1 MKKKIL
7 MVLAATLIACML
19 FGGGVYVGAASY
31 GAGSQNDPVVS
42 LSYLEYRL
50 EQLGSA
56 GNTGNTG
63 NTGETGM
70 AASSKLATGYKK
82 TELSRG
88 ERFMPG
94 EGGII
99 VLYSGKCTVVGNVID
114 LSSAKALGESGSV
127 PAYSQILVPDNASGV
142 VASEKTVL
150 FVIPGE

>member
-19 FGGGVYVGAASY
+19 FGGGVYVGVASN

-50 EQLGSA
+50 EQLGS
-56 GNTGNTG
+56 TG
-63 NTGETGM
+63 NTGETGT

>member
-7 MVLAATLIACML
+7 MVLSATLVACML
-19 FGGGVYVGAASY
+19 FGGGVYVGAASN

-50 EQLGSA
+50 EQLGS
-56 GNTGNTG
+56 TG
-63 NTGETGM
+63 NTGETGT

>member
-1 MKKKIL
+1 MKKKII
-7 MVLAATLIACML
+7 MIIVVTVAACLL
-19 FGGGVYVGAASY
+19 FGGGVYVGAASN

-50 EQLGSA
+50 EQLGDV
-56 GNTGNTG
+56 GQ
-63 NTGETGM
+63 
-70 AASSKLATGYKK
+70 ATGYKK
-82 TELSRG
+82 TELARG

-94 EGGII
+94 EGGVI
-99 VLYSGKCTVVGNVID
+99 VLYSGKCTAVGNLLD
-114 LSSAKALGESGSV
+114 LSSSSVLQESSAI

>member
-1 MKKKIL
+1 MKKKII
-7 MVLAATLIACML
+7 MIIAVTVAACIL
-19 FGGGVYVGAASY
+19 FGGGVYVGAASN

-50 EQLGSA
+50 EQLGDVGQGS
-56 GNTGNTG
+56 TVTQP
-63 NTGETGM
+63 
-70 AASSKLATGYKK
+70 KK
-82 TELSRG
+82 TELARG

-94 EGGII
+94 EGGVI
-99 VLYSGKCTVVGNVID
+99 VLYSGKCTAVGNLLD
-114 LSSAKALGESGSV
+114 LSSSSVLKESSAI

>member
-1 MKKKIL
+1 MKKKII
-7 MVLAATLIACML
+7 MIIAVTVAACIL
-19 FGGGVYVGAASY
+19 FGGGVYVGAASN

-50 EQLGSA
+50 EQLGDVGQGS
-56 GNTGNTG
+56 TVTRP
-63 NTGETGM
+63 
-70 AASSKLATGYKK
+70 KLAAGYKK
-82 TELSRG
+82 TELARG

-94 EGGII
+94 EGGVI
-99 VLYSGKCTVVGNVID
+99 VLYSGKCTVVGNLLD
-114 LSSAKALGESGSV
+114 LSSSSVLKESSAI

>member
-1 MKKKIL
+1 MKKRII
-7 MVLAATLIACML
+7 MILAAAVAACIV
-19 FGGGVYVGAASY
+19 FGGGVYVGAASN

-50 EQLGSA
+50 EQLGTTGQ
-56 GNTGNTG
+56 GNT
-63 NTGETGM
+63 

-82 TELSRG
+82 TELARG

-94 EGGII
+94 EGGVII
-99 VLYSGKCTVVGNVID
+99 LYSGTCTAVGNIID
-114 LSSAKALGESGSV
+114 LSSSAVLRESSKV
-127 PAYSQILVPDNASGV
+127 PAYSEILVPDNASGV

>member
-19 FGGGVYVGAASY
+19 FGGGVYVGAASN

-50 EQLGSA
+50 EQLGS
-56 GNTGNTG
+56 TG
-63 NTGETGM
+63 NTGETGT

-127 PAYSQILVPDNASGV
+127 PAYSQI
-142 VASEKTVL
+142 
-150 FVIPGE
+150 

>member
-19 FGGGVYVGAASY
+19 FGGGVYVGAASN

-50 EQLGSA
+50 EQLGS
-56 GNTGNTG
+56 TG
-63 NTGETGM
+63 NTGETGT

>member
-7 MVLAATLIACML
+7 VVLAVTIIACVL
-19 FGGGVYVGAASY
+19 FGGGVYVGAASS

-50 EQLGSA
+50 EQLGDTSK
-56 GNTGNTG
+56 TDT
-63 NTGETGM
+63 
-70 AASSKLATGYKK
+70 AASKLATGYKK

-99 VLYSGKCTVVGNVID
+99 VLYSGKCTAVGNVID
-114 LSSAKALGESGSV
+114 LSSASKIAESGNV

>member
-19 FGGGVYVGAASY
+19 FGGGVYVGAASN

-50 EQLGSA
+50 EQLGSSSEK
-56 GNTGNTG
+56 GT
-63 NTGETGM
+63 
-70 AASSKLATGYKK
+70 AATPKLASGYKK